1 MSSLTDCTQQQMS
14 IMSCFLNE
22 KKKKYNYES
31 VSDSWIIGL
40 NRHKDSLA
48 NKTYALPEQDYII
61 IMT

>member
-1 MSSLTDCTQQQMS
+1 M
-14 IMSCFLNE
+14 

-40 NRHKDSLA
+40 NRPKDSLA
-48 NKTYALPEQDYII
+48 NKNDALPEQDYII